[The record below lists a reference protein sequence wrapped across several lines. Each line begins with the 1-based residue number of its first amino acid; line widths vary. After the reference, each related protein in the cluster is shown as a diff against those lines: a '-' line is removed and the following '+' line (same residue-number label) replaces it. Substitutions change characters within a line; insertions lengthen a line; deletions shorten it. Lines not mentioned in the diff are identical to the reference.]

1 MIKSNQEAC
10 RMRISLPKRFNVE
23 WMLNHIRTS
32 SYGLPYR
39 FVDHCILRRPL
50 WLAGAP
56 VVAEFDL
63 SQAGTMGLRLV
74 PLRGHAAGRAR
85 RKPPYSTNS
94 RNKPYSC
101 GASTMLLKAFMH

>member
-1 MIKSNQEAC
+1 MIKSNQEAW
-10 RMRISLPKRFNVE
+10 RMRIALPERFNVE

-39 FVDHCILRRPL
+39 FVDQRVLRRPL

-63 SQAGTMGLRLV
+63 SQTGAMATPFGFPSRTCWPAGQEENRLT
-74 PLRGHAAGRAR
+74 R
-85 RKPPYSTNS
+85 RTYDTSPIPVG
-94 RNKPYSC
+94 P
-101 GASTMLLKAFMH
+101 